1 MDEKIR
7 NRIITGVLTII
18 FLALAIFIGKLSP
31 DTDEAQNPTEIQ
43 YPAET
48 EHSSGVQHSD
58 EVQYPAEA
66 QNPDEG
72 SGSDADEVSNVSIDH
87 QFRNKDRLSEHFKKH
102 GEEVNAASAE
112 DYLTKANAVI
122 SNTSA
127 LTKYEKEDGD
137 KIFFIESTGE
147 IVFLSGD
154 GYIRTYF
161 VADKDY
167 FDRQ

>member
-1 MDEKIR
+1 MDDKIR

-18 FLALAIFIGKLSP
+18 FLALAIFIGKLYP

-43 YPAET
+43 YPAE
-48 EHSSGVQHSD
+48 
-58 EVQYPAEA
+58 A

-72 SGSDADEVSNVSIDH
+72 SGSYADEVANVSIDH

-102 GEEVNAASAE
+102 GAEVNAASAE

-161 VADKDY
+161 VADKD
-167 FDRQ
+167 

>member
-1 MDEKIR
+1 MDDKIR

-43 YPAET
+43 YPAE
-48 EHSSGVQHSD
+48 
-58 EVQYPAEA
+58 A

-72 SGSDADEVSNVSIDH
+72 SGSDADEGSNVSIDH

-102 GEEVNAASAE
+102 GAEVNAASAE

-161 VADKDY
+161 VADKD
-167 FDRQ
+167 